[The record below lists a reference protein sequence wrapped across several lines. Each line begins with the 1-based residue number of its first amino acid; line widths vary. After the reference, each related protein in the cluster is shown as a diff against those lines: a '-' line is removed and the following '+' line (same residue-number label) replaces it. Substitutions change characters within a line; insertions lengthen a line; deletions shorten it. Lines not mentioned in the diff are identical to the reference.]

1 MLANL
6 KIDSPLKILPVTTE
20 RWPDFEKL
28 FGPKGACGGCWCML
42 WRLKRAQ
49 FEAGKGEKNRRA
61 MQTVIKSGKIPGL
74 LAYADGK
81 PVGWCSVA
89 PREHFPALENSRIF
103 QPVDEKPVWS
113 ISCLFVEKSY
123 RRQGISVALLR
134 AATEHVKRQGGKIV
148 EGYPTEPK
156 KDRMPDVFIWTGTA
170 SAYQQAGFT
179 ECARRSETRPLMRFS
194 IKNN

>member
-1 MLANL
+1 MPANF
-6 KIDSPLKILPVTTE
+6 KTDSPLKIFPVTIE

-28 FGPKGACGGCWCML
+28 FGAKGACGGCWCML

-89 PREHFPALENSRIF
+89 PREHFPALENSRIL
-103 QPVDEKPVWS
+103 QPVDEKSVWS

-123 RRQGISVALLR
+123 RRHGISVALLR
-134 AATEHVKRQGGKIV
+134 AAAEHVKRQGGKIV

-156 KDRMPDVFIWTGTA
+156 KNRMPDVFVWTGLA
-170 SAYQQAGFT
+170 SAYQQAGFV
-179 ECARRSETRPLMRFS
+179 ECVRRSETRPIMRLLV
-194 IKNN
+194 KK

>member
-1 MLANL
+1 MSVKHKTDLS
-6 KIDSPLKILPVTTE
+6 IEIHPVSGE
-20 RWPDFEKL
+20 RWDDLAQL
-28 FGPKGACGGCWCML
+28 FGAKGACGGCWCML

-61 MQTVIKSGKIPGL
+61 MKAVIDSGKTPGL

-89 PREHFPALENSRIF
+89 PREHFPALENSRIL
-103 QPVDEKPVWS
+103 QPVDEQPVWS
-113 ISCLFVEKSY
+113 ITCLFVEKKF

-134 AATEHVKRQGGKIV
+134 AAAEHVKRQGGKIV

-156 KDRMPDVFIWTGTA
+156 KDRLPDVFVWTGLA
-170 SAYQQAGFT
+170 SAYQQAGFV
-179 ECARRSETRPLMRFS
+179 ECARRSETRPIMRFS
-194 IKNN
+194 IKSN